1 VERTVG
7 TGYRRVAGE
16 RDVRLRRWIRGVA
29 CAAAG
34 ERIRLAAGV
43 QQRQVAAGGD
53 GQPSVTARPGQ
64 IDHRG
69 YPPEEI
75 ERLNPVR
82 PANPTT
88 GLPREWLSVQQPQT
102 APIGAA
108 MRIAY
113 LYFTADKPELIRAIA
128 PSRAAYRHEH
138 ATPGYLGGCRIR
150 YVPPVPRR
158 IFVESSWSRS
168 RIIVPGLDAG
178 GVRSEAR

>member
-1 VERTVG
+1 
-7 TGYRRVAGE
+7 
-16 RDVRLRRWIRGVA
+16 
-29 CAAAG
+29 
-34 ERIRLAAGV
+34 
-43 QQRQVAAGGD
+43 
-53 GQPSVTARPGQ
+53 
-64 IDHRG
+64 
-69 YPPEEI
+69 
-75 ERLNPVR
+75 
-82 PANPTT
+82 
-88 GLPREWLSVQQPQT
+88 
-102 APIGAA
+102 